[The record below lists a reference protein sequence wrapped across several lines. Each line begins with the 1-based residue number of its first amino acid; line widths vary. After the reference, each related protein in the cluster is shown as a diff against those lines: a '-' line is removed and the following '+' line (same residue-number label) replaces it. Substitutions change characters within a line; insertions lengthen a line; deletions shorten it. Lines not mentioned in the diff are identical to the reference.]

1 MEILNTETIT
11 NLGGW
16 GVVFIILGFT
26 FAIVG
31 TVTMFSAME
40 YGDGGIALIGFVIAV
55 SGVLVAVNFH
65 DVGETSYK
73 QHEVI
78 VEDFNEIYE
87 QGYEIVEQEGK
98 IVTIKKE
105 GAGE

>member
-16 GVVFIILGFT
+16 GVTLMILGL
-26 FAIVG
+26 ALALVG
-31 TVTMFSAME
+31 TVTMFAAME
-40 YGDGGIALIGFVIAV
+40 YGDGGITLIGFVIAV
-55 SGVLVAVNFH
+55 SGVLIAVNFH
-65 DVGETSYK
+65 DVGETSYT

-87 QGYEIVEQEGK
+87 QGYEIVEQNGQ